1 MVRRTKKKSVKKPNA
16 CFTAMLFDSMVRTR
30 HGKSSPM
37 KLPVMINM
45 NTNIAAILMAVWS
58 TGNVVTGYM
67 VII

>member
-1 MVRRTKKKSVKKPNA
+1 
-16 CFTAMLFDSMVRTR
+16 
-30 HGKSSPM
+30 SSPM

-58 TGNVVTGYM
+58 TVNVVTGYM